1 MPSLNPSFFRDLL
14 PVWTWALAAWVCI
27 AGGTCA
33 AALLFPRLA
42 RRVAGICR
50 GTLVYLSRHALSML
64 AVPVIVF
71 GLAVLVW
78 AGGFPLPHI
87 HDEFSYL
94 LAADTFAHGR
104 LANPPHPRWPS
115 LETFH
120 VNQQPVYVSMY
131 LPGWGLVL
139 AAGQVL
145 LGHPWM
151 AVWGSALGM
160 VLAAYWA
167 ALGWLPRAW
176 ALAAG
181 LSSAGLVMG
190 GYWLSSYWG
199 GTLAATGGALL
210 IGGWPRI
217 AQGRWQGSLAF
228 AVGAVVLLYTRPW
241 EGAVLVGALGL
252 GLLRRRV
259 PVWAPMM
266 LFVGLAAVW
275 LAYYNWRTTANPL
288 EPAYVRNMATYHH
301 RRIFVFGADREPPP
315 AYRHEVMRQLY
326 SNGYNLQAFS
336 AQALTRQMIPSFTFF
351 GGHLLLFVILA
362 GPWLLFRDRRI
373 RPVTWSTAAV
383 CGVAMLSLWTRP
395 HYLAPAMAGIMIVSM
410 QALRFAGT
418 LRWRRVRVGRLLAF
432 TALAAWLVLRAGIG
446 VARLGED
453 ASPKPWVRQRQEIAR
468 SLEAGGGRHLIL
480 VRYDLSRHN
489 PNDEWVFNKSD
500 LGTGAPVIWA
510 RALDDLADGQLRR
523 YYPDR
528 QAWLVEV
535 DAAGGPRLHK
545 VGE

>member
-167 ALGWLPRAW
+167 ALGWMPRAW

-181 LSSAGLVMG
+181 S
-190 GYWLSSYWG
+190 
-199 GTLAATGGALL
+199 
-210 IGGWPRI
+210 R
-217 AQGRWQGSLAF
+217 
-228 AVGAVVLLYTRPW
+228 
-241 EGAVLVGALGL
+241 
-252 GLLRRRV
+252 
-259 PVWAPMM
+259 
-266 LFVGLAAVW
+266 
-275 LAYYNWRTTANPL
+275 
-288 EPAYVRNMATYHH
+288 
-301 RRIFVFGADREPPP
+301 PP
-315 AYRHEVMRQLY
+315 A
-326 SNGYNLQAFS
+326 S
-336 AQALTRQMIPSFTFF
+336 
-351 GGHLLLFVILA
+351 
-362 GPWLLFRDRRI
+362 
-373 RPVTWSTAAV
+373 
-383 CGVAMLSLWTRP
+383 
-395 HYLAPAMAGIMIVSM
+395 
-410 QALRFAGT
+410 
-418 LRWRRVRVGRLLAF
+418 
-432 TALAAWLVLRAGIG
+432 
-446 VARLGED
+446 
-453 ASPKPWVRQRQEIAR
+453 
-468 SLEAGGGRHLIL
+468 
-480 VRYDLSRHN
+480 
-489 PNDEWVFNKSD
+489 
-500 LGTGAPVIWA
+500 
-510 RALDDLADGQLRR
+510 
-523 YYPDR
+523 
-528 QAWLVEV
+528 
-535 DAAGGPRLHK
+535 
-545 VGE
+545 